1 MSLSQHD
8 ADGLLERCHQAVA
21 AARKAG
27 AGQAEVFASRGRETE
42 VSVEKNDL
50 NMVRVVDETTLGL
63 RVIVD
68 GKVGFAT
75 TNRPDDLQGLVDEA
89 LAVAR
94 SGEPDPHAGLPDPEA
109 LPDLVPRLDQ
119 GLAEVE
125 PEALVA
131 MTVELMREALARDSR
146 LTVDG
151 GAIGL
156 EHEARAIA
164 SSTGVAGTWL
174 ASGATGYLMGMAID
188 GDEVGSFAYDGDA
201 VQDLASLRPSLSA
214 AFARFVD
221 KAVGALGAG
230 KGESFR
236 GSVFLP
242 ADVVG
247 GFFLDTLVSVLKAD
261 GVRKG
266 RSPMAGKLGELIAS
280 PLLNLTEGGA
290 GLSGYPLAPF
300 DREGLPRRRTPLVEG
315 GVLKAFLY
323 DSYEARAA
331 GARSTA
337 NALGGAASLPTLGAA
352 CVELGAGETPADEL
366 AAMERGVIVTRFS
379 GTHDGVSGDFSGVVK
394 GGFLVRD
401 GERRPIKETTISGNV
416 YEALKQVSG
425 VSRERSTF
433 YGTRCYPSVRLED
446 LSVTAG

>member
-1 MSLSQHD
+1 MSMNTSD
-8 ADGLLERCHQAVA
+8 SAGLLARCQEAVEVA
-21 AARKAG
+21 QKRG
-27 AGQAEVFASRGRETE
+27 ADQVEVYGSRARETE
-42 VSVEKNDL
+42 VSLEKNDL

-63 RVIVD
+63 RVVV
-68 GKVGFAT
+68 GGRVGFAT
-75 TNRPDDLQGLVDEA
+75 TNRAEELAELADEA

-94 SGEPDPHAGLPDPEA
+94 SAQPDALAGLPEPEA
-109 LPDLVPRLDQ
+109 TPAVTPRLDQ

-131 MTVELMREALARDSR
+131 MAVELMREARARDPR
-146 LTVDG
+146 LTVDSG
-151 GAIGL
+151 GVSV

-164 SSTGVAGTWL
+164 SSTGIAGRWL
-174 ASGATGYLMGMAID
+174 ASGASGYLMGMAID

-201 VQDLASLRPSLSA
+201 VQDLASLRPALSA

-230 KGESFR
+230 RGESFR
-236 GSVFLP
+236 GPVFLP
-242 ADVVG
+242 ADVIG
-247 GFFLDTLVSVLKAD
+247 GFVLDTLVGVLKAD

-266 RSPMAGKLGELIAS
+266 RSPMAGKLGTNIAS
-280 PLLNLTEGGA
+280 PLITLTEGGG
-290 GLSGYPLAPF
+290 GLPGYPLAPF
-300 DREGLPRRRTPLVEG
+300 DREGLPRRSTPLVER
-315 GVLKAFLY
+315 GVLSGFLY

-331 GARSTA
+331 GASSTA

-352 CVELGAGETPADEL
+352 CIDVAAGDTPASEL
-366 AAMERGVIVTRFS
+366 ASMDRGVIVTRFS
-379 GTHDGVSGDFSGVVK
+379 GTHDGISGDFSGVVK
-394 GGFLVRD
+394 GGFLVEG

-433 YGTRCYPSVRLED
+433 YGTRCYPSVRIED
-446 LSVTAG
+446 LSITAG

>member
-1 MSLSQHD
+1 MSLSQNE
-8 ADGLLERCHQAVA
+8 AEGLLARCRQAVDA
-21 AARKAG
+21 AQKAG
-27 AGQAEVFASRGRETE
+27 AGQAEVFASRARETE

-63 RVIVD
+63 RVLVD

-75 TNRPDDLQGLVDEA
+75 TNRVDDLQALVDEA

-94 SGEPDPHAGLPDPEA
+94 SGEPDPYAGLPEPQA
-109 LPDLVPRLDQ
+109 LPEVAPELDQ
-119 GLAEVE
+119 GLAELE

-131 MTVELMREALARDSR
+131 MTVELMREARARDSR
-146 LTVDG
+146 LTVDS
-151 GAIGL
+151 GAISL

-164 SSTGVAGTWL
+164 SSTGISGTWR
-174 ASGATGYLMGMAID
+174 ASGASGYLMGMAID

-201 VQDLASLRPSLSA
+201 VQDLASLRPALSS
-214 AFARFVD
+214 AFERFVD

-236 GSVFLP
+236 GTVFLP

-247 GFFLDTLVSVLKAD
+247 GFFLDTLVGVLKAD

-266 RSPMAGKLGELIAS
+266 RSPMAGRLGELIAS
-280 PLLNLTEGGA
+280 PLITLVEGGA
-290 GLSGYPLAPF
+290 GLDGYPLAPF
-300 DREGLPRRRTPLVEG
+300 DREGLPRRRTPLVEA
-315 GVLKAFLY
+315 GVLKSFLY

-331 GARSTA
+331 GAASTG

-352 CVELGAGETPADEL
+352 CVELAAGDTPAAEL
-366 AAMERGVIVTRFS
+366 ATMDRGVIVTRFS

-394 GGFLVRD
+394 GGFLVVD

-416 YEALKQVSG
+416 YDALKQVSG
-425 VSRERSTF
+425 VSSERTTF
-433 YGTRCYPSVRLED
+433 YGTRCYPSLRLED